1 MKEEVKEKLEETL
14 MSEVKAGVTTF
25 EDLSKLLDELKKNMM
40 QKLLDKE
47 FEAHMNYNK
56 GSHESKETTNRRN
69 GKGTTKKVKTNVGEI
84 EITTPR
90 DREGTFEPIIVP
102 KRKTILTEIADQITL
117 MYAKGNSIR
126 DIQDILISIYGCKIN
141 EQFISEATSMVNEE
155 VRIWQKRPL
164 CAIYAVIYMDCLYVN
179 VREKGVSVKK
189 AIYVALGINLKG
201 EKEILGFWY
210 GESESSRFWYK
221 VLEEL
226 KERGVEDILFLCSDG
241 VAGFK
246 EILEEVYPKT
256 NHQRC
261 IVHIVRNMS
270 PCVTRKELQGMC
282 DGLKAVYKANSR
294 EDAEAAAESF
304 REKYKENKLLLKKF
318 EANVESMLN
327 LFDYSKYIRKMI
339 YTTNPIESVNSCLR
353 KVTNGKGSF
362 VNTEALV
369 KVLYLRAKELS
380 KKWNRSSK
388 ANWPYMLNELLQV
401 FGERIEKYIEI

>member
-1 MKEEVKEKLEETL
+1 MKEEVREKMIETL
-14 MSEVKAGVTTF
+14 MPEVTAGVTTF
-25 EDLSKLLDELKKNMM
+25 EDLSKMLDDLKKNML

-47 FEAHMNYNK
+47 FEEHMKYNK
-56 GSHESKETTNRRN
+56 GSHETKETTNRRN

-84 EITTPR
+84 DITTPR

-126 DIQDILISIYGCKIN
+126 DIKDILVIIYGCKIN

-155 VRIWQKRPL
+155 VAIWKARPL
-164 CAIYAVIYMDCLYVN
+164 SPIYAVIYMDCLYVN
-179 VREKGVSVKK
+179 VREKGISIKK

-210 GESESSRFWYK
+210 GDTESSSFWYGI
-221 VLEEL
+221 LEEL
-226 KERGVEDILFLCSDG
+226 KSRGVKDILFLCSDG

-246 EILEEVYPKT
+246 EILENAYPKT
-256 NHQRC
+256 IHQRC
-261 IVHIVRNMS
+261 IVHIIRNMT
-270 PCVTRKELQGMC
+270 PCVPRKCLQELC
-282 DGLKAVYKANSR
+282 DNLKSIYKANNI
-294 EDAEAAAESF
+294 EEAKEATETF
-304 REKYKENKLLLKKF
+304 REKYKENKLLMKKF
-318 EANVESMLN
+318 ESNIDSMLN
-327 LFDYSKYIRKMI
+327 LYDYSEYIRKMI

-362 VNTEALV
+362 VNIEALT
-369 KVLYLRAKELS
+369 KVLYLRVKELS
-380 KKWNRSSK
+380 NKWNRSSK